1 MNNKTTKFDEDQLIG
16 IFYLVDEFCLQAQSY
31 VSSNWV
37 GSQSEFSSPL
47 SPTRVPQLAASEIM
61 TILIYYNYSGYKNF
75 QYYYQRCVLTDLTVF
90 FPQLCSYN
98 RFLELIERVS
108 LPMYVLG
115 KLLCAKS
122 QKTGT
127 YFIDSKKIVVS
138 DNRRIHSH
146 KVFKGI
152 ANRGYSS
159 TGWFFGFKLH
169 LVINEIGE
177 IMAFEITTGNKA
189 DNNQPLLKHLFHK
202 LEGTCFA
209 DKGYLTK
216 LWEQLYENGL
226 KLITKVK
233 KKMKNKLITLKEKY
247 ILRKRAIIE
256 SVNDILITVFD
267 LEHSRH
273 RKPINAFTHMS
284 ATLVAYHLY
293 PVKPR
298 VFIPK

>member
-1 MNNKTTKFDEDQLIG
+1 MNNKNTKFNEDQLIG

-37 GSQSEFSSPL
+37 GIQSQSTFTI

-75 QYYYQRCVLTDLTVF
+75 QYYYQRFVLTDLAEF

-152 ANRGYSS
+152 ANRGKSS

-189 DNNQPLLKHLFHK
+189 DNNQTLLKHLFHN
-202 LEGTCFA
+202 LEGTCFG

-216 LWEQLYENGL
+216 LWEELYENGL

-247 ILRKRAIIE
+247 TLRKRAVIE
-256 SVNDILITVFD
+256 SVNDILITVFN
-267 LEHSRH
+267 LEHSKH
-273 RKPINAFTHMS
+273 RKPINAFTHMC
-284 ATLVAYHLY
+284 ATIVAYHVY
-293 PVKPR
+293 PEKPR

>member
-1 MNNKTTKFDEDQLIG
+1 MNDKNIKFDEDQLIG

-31 VSSNWV
+31 VSSHWV
-37 GSQSEFSSPL
+37 GSKSQSSSH
-47 SPTRVPQLAASEIM
+47 SPTRIPELSASEMM

-75 QYYYQRCVLTDLTVF
+75 QYYYQRLVSTDLLPY
-90 FPQLCSYN
+90 FPKLCSYN

-108 LPMYVLG
+108 LPMYVLA

-146 KVFKGI
+146 KVFKDL
-152 ANRGYSS
+152 AKRGKGSM
-159 TGWFFGFKLH
+159 GWFFGFKLH
-169 LVINEIGE
+169 LVINQLGE
-177 IMAFEITTGNKA
+177 VMSFEITAANKA
-189 DNNQPLLKHLFHK
+189 DNNHNLLKKLLNN
-202 LEGTCFA
+202 LEGSCFG

-216 LWEQLYENGL
+216 LWQQLYENGL

-233 KKMKNKLITLKEKY
+233 KNMKNQLITLKEKY
-247 ILRKRAIIE
+247 TLRKRAVIE
-256 SVNDILITVFD
+256 SVNDILTSVFD
-267 LEHSRH
+267 LEHARH

-284 ATLVAYHLY
+284 ATIVAYHLY
-293 PVKPR
+293 TEKPR
-298 VFIPK
+298 IFVPN